1 MCSNPLLIRLKI
13 QSMKILITGAT
24 GFVGGRFLEAFGQQ
38 YGVGNVVGTGRNP
51 KQIQFWQ
58 SKGVQIEQGDLSNK
72 SFTDTLLQKGQ
83 FEAVVHV
90 AAKSS
95 PWGSYDSFY
104 QSNVVA
110 TRHLLDAAVATKVK
124 RFIFISTPSVYFNF
138 KHRFNVR
145 ESEPIDYEL
154 VNHYTKT
161 KYESECLV
169 RRYAQE
175 KGLFAVI
182 FRPRA
187 IVGRGDTVIAPRV
200 LTAYHQGKLK
210 IIGDG
215 ANKADFTSIANLAQ
229 AALLAMRADE
239 RCNGQIFNITDGNP
253 QPIWTAIDFILKTM
267 NLTKPLKSIPYPIA
281 YSAAWLSE
289 RVHETWMPDKEPALT
304 CYGIGILRYS
314 LTMNIDKAK
323 TLLGYEPQI
332 DTYDSLLEFVNWYSN
347 T

>member
-1 MCSNPLLIRLKI
+1 
-13 QSMKILITGAT
+13 MKILITGAT

-38 YGVGNVVGTGRNP
+38 YGLANVVGTGRNVE
-51 KQIQFWQ
+51 QIQFWQ

-72 SFTDTLLQKGQ
+72 SFTANLLQKGT
-83 FEAVVHV
+83 FEVVVHV

-110 TRHLLDAAVATKVK
+110 TRHLLDAAVQTGVK

-138 KHRFNVR
+138 SHRFEVR
-145 ESEPIDYEL
+145 ESDPIDYQL
-154 VNHYTKT
+154 VNNYTKT

-169 RRYAQE
+169 RQYAQE
-175 KGLFAVI
+175 KGLFTVI
-182 FRPRA
+182 LRPRA

-200 LTAYHQGKLK
+200 LNAYHQGKLK

-215 ANKADFTSIANLAQ
+215 KNIADFTSVANLAQ
-229 AALLAMRADE
+229 AALLAMRADA

-253 QPIWTAIDFILKTM
+253 QPIWQIVHFILKEMKLAT
-267 NLTKPLKSIPYPIA
+267 PLKSIPYSVA
-281 YSAAWLSE
+281 YGAAWLSE
-289 RVHETWMPDKEPALT
+289 RVHEGFMPQKEPALT
-304 CYGIGILRYS
+304 CYGIGILYYS

-323 TLLGYEPQI
+323 QLLGYEPQV
-332 DTYDSLLEFVNWYSN
+332 DTYDSLREFVKWYHPLN
-347 T
+347 